1 MLLSILKALLKA
13 YDNTINTI
21 NKINNKETIEEKN
34 EDDTL
39 RNKIEEKLKYAT
51 DNDLQELL
59 EKENLSYMYNDF
71 NYYGRYKIREVLID
85 YYVKQG
91 KIPY

>member
-13 YDNTINTI
+13 YDNTIKEI
-21 NKINNKETIEEKN
+21 NKESIEEKN

-51 DNDLQELL
+51 DNDLQYLL
-59 EKENLSYMYNDF
+59 EKENLSYIYDF
-71 NYYGRYKIREVLID
+71 DYYGRYKIREILID
-85 YYVKQG
+85 YYVKER

>member
-13 YDNTINTI
+13 YDNTIKEI
-21 NKINNKETIEEKN
+21 NKESIEEKN

-39 RNKIEEKLKYAT
+39 RNKIEEKLKYAK
-51 DNDLQELL
+51 DNDLQYLL
-59 EKENLSYMYNDF
+59 EKENLSYIYDF
-71 NYYGRYKIREVLID
+71 DYYGRYKIREILID
-85 YYVKQG
+85 YYTKQR

>member
-13 YDNTINTI
+13 YDNTIKEI
-21 NKINNKETIEEKN
+21 NKESIEEKS
-34 EDDTL
+34 EDDIL

-51 DNDLQELL
+51 DNDLQYLL
-59 EKENLSYMYNDF
+59 EKENLSYIYDF
-71 NYYGRYKIREVLID
+71 DYYGRYKIREILID
-85 YYVKQG
+85 YYVKER

>member
-1 MLLSILKALLKA
+1 MLLSILKALLKT
-13 YDNTINTI
+13 YDNTIKEI
-21 NKINNKETIEEKN
+21 NKESIEEKN

-39 RNKIEEKLKYAT
+39 RNKIEGKLEYAT

-59 EKENLSYMYNDF
+59 EKENLSYMWCLEIHGEHKVKEELIK
-71 NYYGRYKIREVLID
+71 YYILNK
-85 YYVKQG
+85 

>member
-1 MLLSILKALLKA
+1 MLLSILKALLNA
-13 YDNTINTI
+13 YDNTIKEI
-21 NKINNKETIEEKN
+21 NKESIEEKN

-59 EKENLSYMYNDF
+59 KKENLSYMWCLEIH
-71 NYYGRYKIREVLID
+71 GEYKIKEILID
-85 YYVKQG
+85 YYVKQN

>member
-13 YDNTINTI
+13 YDNTIKEI
-21 NKINNKETIEEKN
+21 NKEVVEEKN
-34 EDDTL
+34 DDDTL

-51 DNDLQELL
+51 DSDLQALL

-71 NYYGRYKIREVLID
+71 NYYGRYKIREILID
-85 YYVKQG
+85 YYVLNK
-91 KIPY
+91 KIPW

>member
-13 YDNTINTI
+13 YDNTIKEI
-21 NKINNKETIEEKN
+21 NKESIEEKN
-34 EDDTL
+34 NDDTL

-85 YYVKQG
+85 YYVKQR

>member
-13 YDNTINTI
+13 YDNTIKEI
-21 NKINNKETIEEKN
+21 NKESIEEKN

-51 DNDLQELL
+51 DNDLQYLL
-59 EKENLSYMYNDF
+59 EKENLSYIYDF
-71 NYYGRYKIREVLID
+71 DYYGRYKIREILID
-85 YYVKQG
+85 YYVKQR

>member
-1 MLLSILKALLKA
+1 MLLSILKALLSV
-13 YDNTINTI
+13 YDNTIKEI
-21 NKINNKETIEEKN
+21 NKESIE

-51 DNDLQELL
+51 DNDLQYLL
-59 EKENLSYMYNDF
+59 EKENLSYIYDF
-71 NYYGRYKIREVLID
+71 DYYGRYKIREILID
-85 YYVKQG
+85 YYVKQR

>member
-1 MLLSILKALLKA
+1 MLLSILKALLGV
-13 YDNTINTI
+13 YDNTIKEI
-21 NKINNKETIEEKN
+21 NKEVVEEKN

-51 DNDLQELL
+51 DNDLQFLL
-59 EKENLSYMYNDF
+59 EKENMSYVYNF
-71 NYYGRYKIREVLID
+71 NYYGRQKVREILID
-85 YYVKQG
+85 YYVKQR

>member
-13 YDNTINTI
+13 YDNTIKEI
-21 NKINNKETIEEKN
+21 NKEVVEEKN
-34 EDDTL
+34 DDDTL
-39 RNKIEEKLKYAT
+39 RNKIEEKLRYAT

-59 EKENLSYMYNDF
+59 EKENLSYMYNF
-71 NYYGRYKIREVLID
+71 HYYGRYKIREILIN
-85 YYVKQG
+85 YYVKQR

>member
-1 MLLSILKALLKA
+1 MLLSILKALLGV
-13 YDNTINTI
+13 YENTIKEI
-21 NKINNKETIEEKN
+21 NKEVIEEKN
-34 EDDTL
+34 DDDTL
-39 RNKIEEKLKYAT
+39 RNKIEEKLRYAT

-71 NYYGRYKIREVLID
+71 NYYGRYKIREILID
-85 YYVKQG
+85 YYVKQK

>member
-13 YDNTINTI
+13 YDNTIKEI
-21 NKINNKETIEEKN
+21 NKESIEEKN
-34 EDDTL
+34 DDDTL
-39 RNKIEEKLKYAT
+39 RNKIEEELRYAT

-59 EKENLSYMYNDF
+59 EKENLSYMWCLETH
-71 NYYGRYKIREVLID
+71 GRYKIREVLID

>member
-13 YDNTINTI
+13 YDNTIKEI
-21 NKINNKETIEEKN
+21 NKESIEEKN

-39 RNKIEEKLKYAT
+39 RNKIEEKLRYAT

-71 NYYGRYKIREVLID
+71 NYYGRYKIREILID
-85 YYVKQG
+85 YYVKQRR
-91 KIPY
+91 IPY

>member
-1 MLLSILKALLKA
+1 MLLSILKALLSV
-13 YDNTINTI
+13 YDNTIKEI
-21 NKINNKETIEEKN
+21 NKESIE

-51 DNDLQELL
+51 DNDLQYLL
-59 EKENLSYMYNDF
+59 EKENLSYIYDF
-71 NYYGRYKIREVLID
+71 DYYGRYKIREILID
-85 YYVKQG
+85 YYVKQN